1 MGRDPY
7 IGAVA
12 KMVNAPDWK
21 SGYGGSSPPRST
33 IKLVIN
39 KRIWKQLLTL
49 FMIQQNVSNFKHHR
63 VECNSLGGSMIL
75 WWNSA
80 NLLI

>member
-1 MGRDPY
+1 MGRDLY

-33 IKLVIN
+33 IAFLEYCLCKLN
-39 KRIWKQLLTL
+39 KRTVYKIYKIYL
-49 FMIQQNVSNFKHHR
+49 NN
-63 VECNSLGGSMIL
+63 
-75 WWNSA
+75 
-80 NLLI
+80 

>member
-33 IKLVIN
+33 IAFFEYCLCKLN
-39 KRIWKQLLTL
+39 KRTVYKRYT
-49 FMIQQNVSNFKHHR
+49 KY
-63 VECNSLGGSMIL
+63 IL
-75 WWNSA
+75 N
-80 NLLI
+80 N